1 MIKINRTTIKIKK
14 PNYLIN
20 LFLAIFLLFG
30 CNAFENQ
37 YVDTKF
43 VYKEQYDRNNDY
55 FKSKELDK
63 LYSFNSKDYLLP
75 DTLGLDAGSYYIQP
89 IGIKDD
95 SESAHILDTFNVL
108 SHKIILQSEVFLN
121 HLNIYER
128 VFEILMINKLD
139 YVIVEIQNRI
149 GVSAYEL
156 FIRERNNKLEIF
168 KQTGWDRIS
177 YKFEIAKDDYDN
189 TNANLICLSQEIK
202 PINGIIRIPDDLDLA
217 NENTKDCFACPQQ
230 YTTEEC
236 LQKKQSGEKFNWKE

>member
-1 MIKINRTTIKIKK
+1 MKNKIIYFFIIVLLCSCSNKQSNKENSEVGFFNEKK
-14 PNYLIN
+14 NIN
-20 LFLAIFLLFG
+20 ETAKTMSPIMKDNFGNTYILNIFDVFS
-30 CNAFENQ
+30 Q
-37 YVDTKF
+37 
-43 VYKEQYDRNNDY
+43 
-55 FKSKELDK
+55 K
-63 LYSFNSKDYLLP
+63 L
-75 DTLGLDAGSYYIQP
+75 
-89 IGIKDD
+89 
-95 SESAHILDTFNVL
+95 
-108 SHKIILQSEVFLN
+108 ILQSEVFFIDYLN
-121 HLNIYER
+121 TYDQ
-128 VFEILMINKLD
+128 VFEISLINKLD

-202 PINGIIRIPDDLDLA
+202 PINGIIKIPDDLNFT

-236 LQKKQSGEKFNWKE
+236 LQKKQSGEKFVWKE

>member
-1 MIKINRTTIKIKK
+1 MILNKMDNVMKNKISYFFIIVLLCSCSNKQSNNENSEVGFFNEKK
-14 PNYLIN
+14 NIN
-20 LFLAIFLLFG
+20 ETA
-30 CNAFENQ
+30 N
-37 YVDTKF
+37 TK
-43 VYKEQYDRNNDY
+43 
-55 FKSKELDK
+55 S
-63 LYSFNSKDYLLP
+63 
-75 DTLGLDAGSYYIQP
+75 P
-89 IGIKDD
+89 IIKDNFGNTY
-95 SESAHILDTFNVL
+95 ILDIFNVFSQKL
-108 SHKIILQSEVFLN
+108 ILQSEVFFIDYLN
-121 HLNIYER
+121 TYDQ
-128 VFEILMINKLD
+128 VFEISLINKLD

-202 PINGIIRIPDDLDLA
+202 PINGIIKIPDDLNFA

-236 LQKKQSGEKFNWKE
+236 LQKKQAGKKFNWKQ

>member
-1 MIKINRTTIKIKK
+1 MILNKMDNVMKNKIMYFFIIVLLCSCSNKQSNKENSEVGFFNEKK
-14 PNYLIN
+14 NIN
-20 LFLAIFLLFG
+20 ETA
-30 CNAFENQ
+30 N
-37 YVDTKF
+37 TM
-43 VYKEQYDRNNDY
+43 
-55 FKSKELDK
+55 S
-63 LYSFNSKDYLLP
+63 
-75 DTLGLDAGSYYIQP
+75 P
-89 IGIKDD
+89 IIKDNFGNTY
-95 SESAHILDTFNVL
+95 ILDIFNVFSQKL
-108 SHKIILQSEVFLN
+108 ILQSEVFFIDYLN
-121 HLNIYER
+121 TYDQ
-128 VFEILMINKLD
+128 VFEISLINKLD

-156 FIRERNNKLEIF
+156 FIQERNNKLEIF

-202 PINGIIRIPDDLDLA
+202 PINGIIKIPDDLNFT